1 MKSSQAKLFLALGAI
16 AVIALGALLMRTLRP
31 AAPAPSATAVTLAPP
46 AATAV
51 TPPAP
56 AATVTPAATLT
67 PVATV
72 TPLPPTP
79 TSTATPEPARKT
91 LALTASVPA
100 ALRGVIVD
108 WAAAQDISLVTNTL
122 TATLAIG
129 PRAGEQDILLAE
141 QVYAAADWFAS
152 LRSGIASAT
161 LQGLWQGQATEDG
174 LQVLLVTEETAS
186 ALTGLW
192 GAPGATVAVVTADDL
207 LTRLWK
213 EKAALAIVP
222 FDALT
227 PQMIALP
234 VDGLNVL
241 DRALP
246 LAQYPLVVRTWVSG
260 DAALGKALAQA
271 VQPQAPLTNRHADH
285 ITSLIMTGV
294 TAMARNTAY
303 AIEQR
308 GDPAFPARKIADVL
322 SAADITHISNEIPFF
337 VGCEARPIKDLLVLC
352 SKPAYMAAIKLVG
365 ADIIGLTGNHMLD
378 YGIEPFLYTL
388 DLYDKEGLPYYGG
401 GRTDV
406 EASRPLTITDH
417 GNKLAFLGANSF
429 GPDWN
434 WADSKSP
441 GARFYDPATMKQ
453 SINDIRPW
461 ADVILVE
468 YQAEETYEYEP
479 SYNNQI
485 QFRATLADGADIVT
499 GVQAHQPQAVEFSRD
514 GRRIILYGLGN
525 LFFDQ
530 MFSENVRQGLIPR
543 HTIYEGRLLQTELL
557 TTMLEDY
564 AQPRWATPAER
575 ERILK
580 LVFAASGFK

>member
-1 MKSSQAKLFLALGAI
+1 MKLSHTKLLLALGVI
-16 AVIALGALLMRTLRP
+16 ALIALGACSQPSPSPTAP
-31 AAPAPSATAVTLAPP
+31 TAAASPTTGAAAATAAASPTAAATNTTAPPAPSP
-46 AATAV
+46 
-51 TPPAP
+51 TP
-56 AATVTPAATLT
+56 TN
-67 PVATV
+67 
-72 TPLPPTP
+72 TPLPP
-79 TSTATPEPARKT
+79 KT
-91 LALTASVPA
+91 LAIDFSVPA
-100 ALRGVIVD
+100 ALRTTIVD
-108 WAAAQDISLVTNTL
+108 WASAQGVILITDTT
-122 TATLAIG
+122 TATLTIG
-129 PRAGEQDILLAE
+129 PRAGDQAILLAE
-141 QVYAAADWFAS
+141 EVYAAADWFAT
-152 LRSGIASAT
+152 LRSGIASAS
-161 LQGLWQGQATEDG
+161 LQGLWQGQTTDDG
-174 LQVLLVTEETAS
+174 LQVLLVTQETAS

-192 GAPGATVAVVTADDL
+192 GRPGSTVAVVTDDDL

-222 FDALT
+222 FDALM
-227 PQMIALP
+227 PQMAALP
-234 VDGLNVL
+234 VDGLNIL
-241 DRALP
+241 TRDLA
-246 LAQYPLVVRTWVSG
+246 LAQYPLVVRTWISG
-260 DAALGKALAQA
+260 DAGLAQA
-271 VQPQAPLTNRHADH
+271 LARALPMQAPLTNRHADH
-285 ITSLIMTGV
+285 LTSLIMTGV

-322 SAADITHISNEIPFF
+322 AAADITHISNEIPFYT
-337 VGCEARPIKDLLVLC
+337 GCEAQPIKDLLVLC

-378 YGIEPFLYTL
+378 YGIKPFLYTL

-401 GRTDV
+401 GRNDV

-453 SINDIRPW
+453 SITDIRPW

-499 GVQAHQPQAVEFSRD
+499 GVQAHQPQAVEFSQD

-530 MFSENVRQGLIPR
+530 MFADNVRQGLIPR

-557 TTMLEDY
+557 TTILEDY
-564 AQPRWATPAER
+564 AQPRWATAAER

>member
-1 MKSSQAKLFLALGAI
+1 MKPLHTKLLLALGVVALI
-16 AVIALGALLMRTLRP
+16 TLGACSQPGPSP
-31 AAPAPSATAVTLAPP
+31 AAPTAAASPTTAAAAPTAAASPTAAPTNTLAPPAPSAT
-46 AATAV
+46 
-51 TPPAP
+51 
-56 AATVTPAATLT
+56 
-67 PVATV
+67 
-72 TPLPPTP
+72 P
-79 TSTATPEPARKT
+79 TSTPIPPKT
-91 LALTASVPA
+91 LALDLSAPA
-100 ALRGVIVD
+100 ALRKQIVD
-108 WAAAQDISLVTNTL
+108 WASAQGVILITDTT
-122 TATLAIG
+122 TATLTIG
-129 PRAGEQDILLAE
+129 PRAGDHAILLAE
-141 QVYAAADWFAS
+141 EVYAAADWFAT
-152 LRSGIASAT
+152 LRSGIASAS
-161 LQGLWQGQATEDG
+161 LQSLWQGQATDDG

-192 GAPGATVAVVTADDL
+192 GRPGSTVAVVTDEDL

-222 FDALT
+222 FDALM
-227 PQMIALP
+227 PQMAALP
-234 VDGLNVL
+234 VDGLNIL
-241 DRALP
+241 ARDLP
-246 LAQYPLVVRTWVSG
+246 LAQYPLAVRTWVSG
-260 DAALGKALAQA
+260 DAELAQA
-271 VQPQAPLTNRHADH
+271 LARALPMAAPLTNRHADH
-285 ITSLIMTGV
+285 LTSLIMTGV

-322 SAADITHISNEIPFF
+322 AAADITHISNEIPFYT
-337 VGCEARPIKDLLVLC
+337 GCEAQPIKDLLVLC

-378 YGIEPFLYTL
+378 YGIQPFLYTL

-401 GRTDV
+401 GRNDV

-429 GPDWN
+429 GPEWN

-441 GARFYDPATMKQ
+441 GARVYDPATMKQ
-453 SINDIRPW
+453 SITDIRPW

-499 GVQAHQPQAVEFSRD
+499 GVQAHQPQAVEFSQD

-530 MFSENVRQGLIPR
+530 MFADNVRQGLIPR

-557 TTMLEDY
+557 TTILEDY
-564 AQPRWATPAER
+564 AQPRWATAAER

>member
-1 MKSSQAKLFLALGAI
+1 MKLSHTKLLLALGVI
-16 AVIALGALLMRTLRP
+16 ALIALGACSQPGPSP
-31 AAPAPSATAVTLAPP
+31 AAPTAAASPTTSAAAATSAAAPTAAATNTPAPPAPPAPSAT
-46 AATAV
+46 
-51 TPPAP
+51 
-56 AATVTPAATLT
+56 
-67 PVATV
+67 
-72 TPLPPTP
+72 P
-79 TSTATPEPARKT
+79 TSTPLSPKT
-91 LALTASVPA
+91 LALDFSVPT
-100 ALRGVIVD
+100 ALRTAIAD
-108 WAAAQDISLVTNTL
+108 WAAAQGVILITDTA
-122 TATLAIG
+122 TATLTIG
-129 PRAGEQDILLAE
+129 PRAGDQAILLAE
-141 QVYAAADWFAS
+141 QVYAAADWFAT
-152 LRSGIASAT
+152 LRSGMSSAS
-161 LQGLWQGQATEDG
+161 LQALWQGEPSADG
-174 LQVLLVTEETAS
+174 LEVLLVTEETAS

-192 GAPGATVAVVTADDL
+192 GTPGTTVSVVTADDL

-222 FDALT
+222 FDELM
-227 PQMIALP
+227 PQMAALP

-241 DRALP
+241 ARDLP
-246 LAQYPLVVRTWVSG
+246 LAQYPLVVRTWISG
-260 DAALGKALAQA
+260 DAELRQALAAA
-271 VQPQAPLTNRHADH
+271 VKPQAPLTNRHADH

-322 SAADITHISNEIPFF
+322 AAADITHISNEIPFYT
-337 VGCEARPIKDLLVLC
+337 GCEAQPIKDLLVLC

-378 YGIEPFLYTL
+378 YGIQPFLYTL

-401 GRTDV
+401 GRNDI

-429 GPDWN
+429 GPEWN

-441 GARFYDPATMKQ
+441 GARVYDPATMKQ
-453 SINDIRPW
+453 SITDIRPW
-461 ADVILVE
+461 ADLILVE

-485 QFRATLADGADIVT
+485 QFRATLTDGADIVT
-499 GVQAHQPQAVEFSRD
+499 GVQAHQPQAVEFSQD

-530 MFSENVRQGLIPR
+530 MFADNVRQGLIPR

-557 TTMLEDY
+557 TTILEDY
-564 AQPRWATPAER
+564 AQPRWATAAER

>member
-1 MKSSQAKLFLALGAI
+1 MKPLHTKLLLALGVSAL
-16 AVIALGALLMRTLRP
+16 IALGACSQPSPSP
-31 AAPAPSATAVTLAPP
+31 AAPTAAASPTTDAAPATAAAPP
-46 AATAV
+46 TAAPTNTTPTA
-51 TPPAP
+51 
-56 AATVTPAATLT
+56 
-67 PVATV
+67 
-72 TPLPPTP
+72 TP
-79 TSTATPEPARKT
+79 TSTPIPPKT
-91 LALTASVPA
+91 LALDLSAPA
-100 ALRGVIVD
+100 ALRTEIVAWASAQGVILITD
-108 WAAAQDISLVTNTL
+108 TA
-122 TATLAIG
+122 TATLTIG
-129 PRAGEQDILLAE
+129 PRAGDNAVLLAE
-141 QVYAAADWFAS
+141 QVYAAADWFAT
-152 LRSGIASAT
+152 LRSGIASAS
-161 LQGLWQGQATEDG
+161 LQGLWQGQPTDDG
-174 LQVLLVTEETAS
+174 LQVLLVTEETAR

-192 GAPGATVAVVTADDL
+192 GPPGPTVAVVTAEDL

-213 EKAALAIVP
+213 EKTALAIAP
-222 FDALT
+222 FDALM
-227 PQMIALP
+227 PQMAALP
-234 VDGLNVL
+234 VDGLNIL
-241 DRALP
+241 ARDLP
-246 LAQYPLVVRTWVSG
+246 LAQYPLAVRTWISG
-260 DAALGKALAQA
+260 DAGLAQA
-271 VQPQAPLTNRHADH
+271 LARALPMQAPLTNRHTDH

-322 SAADITHISNEIPFF
+322 SAADITHISNEIPFYT
-337 VGCEARPIKDLLVLC
+337 GCEARPIKDLLVLC

-401 GRTDV
+401 GRNDV

-429 GPDWN
+429 GPEWN

-441 GARFYDPATMKQ
+441 GARVYDPATMKQ
-453 SINDIRPW
+453 SITDIRPW

-499 GVQAHQPQAVEFSRD
+499 GVQAHQPQAVEFSQD

-530 MFSENVRQGLIPR
+530 MFADNVRQGLIPR

-557 TTMLEDY
+557 TTILEDY
-564 AQPRWATPAER
+564 AQPRWATAAER